1 VQEDGLPDYLVK
13 AEDRLNL
20 EQERVTN
27 YLHSSTEEKLLKVVN
42 KELLEMHQ
50 TQLMQKES
58 TGLCALLQD
67 DKKEE
72 LKRLYKLYSH
82 LPTGLLPADDTKY
95 GMTAVSKMVKDHIE
109 SVGNDLVKGQI
120 GRSDGGD
127 EFINQ
132 LIALHTKY
140 HTLVEECFQDH
151 TLFQKA
157 LKEAH
162 EVFMNLELKGKGEGG
177 KKKGSGSSMPELLA
191 SYCDNL
197 LKKGG
202 VKLEEDQIEE
212 RLEKVVQLF
221 SFLQDKDM
229 FNEYYR
235 KALAKRLL
243 NDKSA
248 SDELERS
255 LISKLKLRCGQQF
268 TTKLDG
274 MITDISLATDL
285 KKNYDSFKKD
295 DAESADIA
303 DISVTVLTTGFWP
316 SYKQC
321 DLTIPP
327 ELIGCLE
334 SFTRFYAD
342 YKKHTKLT
350 WLHTLGHAMLDV
362 KFAPQ
367 KKKLEVSIYQGA
379 IMLLFNEKDMYTF
392 AEVQQAINLP
402 PEEVK
407 RYLISLSCGKAKV
420 LRKGKKGPQIDDAET
435 FTVDWKFKDKKAKIK
450 FPMIKTDQMKAK
462 DRSEA
467 ESVVNEDRKH
477 AIEAA
482 IVRTMKM
489 RKVMMH
495 NQLVMEVIN
504 QLNALFKPDPRVIR
518 KRIED
523 LIVVRHGRPGVVL
536 AS

>member
-1 VQEDGLPDYLVK
+1 MRCQ
-13 AEDRLNL
+13 
-20 EQERVTN
+20 
-27 YLHSSTEEKLLKVVN
+27 
-42 KELLEMHQ
+42 
-50 TQLMQKES
+50 
-58 TGLCALLQD
+58 
-67 DKKEE
+67 
-72 LKRLYKLYSH
+72 
-82 LPTGLLPADDTKY
+82 
-95 GMTAVSKMVKDHIE
+95 
-109 SVGNDLVKGQI
+109 
-120 GRSDGGD
+120 
-127 EFINQ
+127 
-132 LIALHTKY
+132 
-140 HTLVEECFQDH
+140 
-151 TLFQKA
+151 
-157 LKEAH
+157 AH

-202 VKLEEDQIEE
+202 VKLEEEQIEE

-420 LRKGKKGPQIDDAET
+420 R
-435 FTVDWKFKDKKAKIK
+435 
-450 FPMIKTDQMKAK
+450 
-462 DRSEA
+462 R
-467 ESVVNEDRKH
+467 
-477 AIEAA
+477 AA
-482 IVRTMKM
+482 ARY
-489 RKVMMH
+489 
-495 NQLVMEVIN
+495 
-504 QLNALFKPDPRVIR
+504 
-518 KRIED
+518 
-523 LIVVRHGRPGVVL
+523 
-536 AS
+536 

>member
-1 VQEDGLPDYLVK
+1 MCN
-13 AEDRLNL
+13 AH
-20 EQERVTN
+20 T
-27 YLHSSTEEKLLKVVN
+27 
-42 KELLEMHQ
+42 M
-50 TQLMQKES
+50 ES
-58 TGLCALLQD
+58 LQ
-67 DKKEE
+67 
-72 LKRLYKLYSH
+72 
-82 LPTGLLPADDTKY
+82 
-95 GMTAVSKMVKDHIE
+95 
-109 SVGNDLVKGQI
+109 
-120 GRSDGGD
+120 
-127 EFINQ
+127 
-132 LIALHTKY
+132 
-140 HTLVEECFQDH
+140 
-151 TLFQKA
+151 
-157 LKEAH
+157 AH

-274 MITDISLATDL
+274 MITDISLAADL
-285 KKNYDSFKKD
+285 KKNYDQFKKD
-295 DAESADIA
+295 DADSADIA

-334 SFTRFYAD
+334 SFIRFYDD

-362 KFAPQ
+362 KFATG

-379 IMLLFNEKDMYTF
+379 IMLLFNEKDTYTF
-392 AEVQQAINLP
+392 TEVQQAINLP
-402 PEEVK
+402 PDEVK

-420 LRKGKKGPQIDDAET
+420 RG
-435 FTVDWKFKDKKAKIK
+435 
-450 FPMIKTDQMKAK
+450 
-462 DRSEA
+462 
-467 ESVVNEDRKH
+467 
-477 AIEAA
+477 
-482 IVRTMKM
+482 
-489 RKVMMH
+489 
-495 NQLVMEVIN
+495 
-504 QLNALFKPDPRVIR
+504 
-518 KRIED
+518 
-523 LIVVRHGRPGVVL
+523 
-536 AS
+536 